1 IVIKVLI
8 LGFAGTILVTC
19 VLKLTD
25 KTLATSQVSA
35 AMQIPMGYVYIILPL
50 SGLVMMF
57 YALCFINQSI
67 QHLKQHAQEAS

>member
-1 IVIKVLI
+1 
-8 LGFAGTILVTC
+8 
-19 VLKLTD
+19 LKLID

-50 SGLVMMF
+50 SGVVMMF

-67 QHLKQHAQEAS
+67 QQLKQPAQEAS